1 MSHRSSLRVD
11 RLEALAPQRNT
22 PASAALPGH
31 VALFC
36 VGGAVRDALL
46 DRPSSDL
53 DFLVVGATPET
64 MVRAGFR
71 PVGRDFPVFL
81 HPQTHQEFA
90 LARTER
96 KSGRGYHGFVFQADA
111 SVRLEDDLARRD
123 LTINAMAVDE
133 QGALHD
139 PFDGSKDLLEGRLRH
154 VGEAFS
160 EDPVRVLRLA
170 RFLARWPEMSIDP
183 TTLELCR
190 EMQASGEL
198 ESLVAERVWH
208 ELQRGLSEPSP
219 EAMVSFLD
227 SIHAWEGITGASTP
241 SPNALAL
248 LRQLTQ
254 DRQEPS
260 LRAGLLW
267 GLHAPQKLLHVIPK
281 AIAEWRALVEE
292 GLHSQ
297 GLRASLS
304 DQDNASA
311 IGRAAL
317 VEATIDWAKACDL
330 FRRSERLDGLMALFE
345 CLYPGQ
351 MQGFKRLAA
360 LLPELISLPV
370 GNVAQIAAQRH
381 ESVEQAVRTH
391 RINWLLQALERQ

>member
-1 MSHRSSLRVD
+1 MAH
-11 RLEALAPQRNT
+11 
-22 PASAALPGH
+22 
-31 VALFC
+31 
-36 VGGAVRDALL
+36 
-46 DRPSSDL
+46 
-53 DFLVVGATPET
+53 
-64 MVRAGFR
+64 AGFR

-133 QGALHD
+133 EGNLHD
-139 PFDGSKDLLEGRLRH
+139 PFNGSKDLLEGRLRH
-154 VGEAFS
+154 VGAAFS

-170 RFLARWPEMSIDP
+170 RFLARWPDMSIDP

-190 EMQASGEL
+190 EMQASAEL
-198 ESLVAERVWH
+198 ESLVAERVWQ
-208 ELQRGLSEPSP
+208 ELQQGLSEPSP
-219 EAMVSFLD
+219 EAMVRFLD

-241 SPNALAL
+241 SPNALGL
-248 LRQLTQ
+248 LRQLTEGGQ
-254 DRQEPS
+254 GPA

-267 GLHAPQKLLHVIPK
+267 GLHSPQKLLHVVPK
-281 AIAEWRALVEE
+281 AIAEWRALVEA

-304 DQDNASA
+304 NQDSASGMA
-311 IGRAAL
+311 QNAL
-317 VEATIDWAKACDL
+317 VEATVDWAKACDL
-330 FRRSERLDGLMALFE
+330 FRRSDRLGGLMTLFE

-351 MQGFKRLAA
+351 MKVFKRLAA
-360 LLPELISLPV
+360 LLPALISLPV
-370 GNVAQIAAQRH
+370 GDIAQLAAQRK
-381 ESVEQAVRTH
+381 ESVEQAVRAH
-391 RINWLLQALERQ
+391 RIKWLLQALERQ

>member
-1 MSHRSSLRVD
+1 M
-11 RLEALAPQRNT
+11 
-22 PASAALPGH
+22 
-31 VALFC
+31 
-36 VGGAVRDALL
+36 GGAVRDALL
-46 DRPSSDL
+46 DRSCSDL

-64 MVRAGFR
+64 MAHAGFR

-133 QGALHD
+133 EGNLHD
-139 PFDGSKDLLEGRLRH
+139 PFGGSKDLLEGRLRH
-154 VGEAFS
+154 IGAAFS

-170 RFLARWPEMSIDP
+170 RFLARWPDMSIDP

-190 EMQASGEL
+190 EMQASAEL
-198 ESLVAERVWH
+198 ESLVAERVWQ
-208 ELQRGLSEPSP
+208 ELQQGLSEPSP
-219 EAMVSFLD
+219 EAMVRFLD

-241 SPNALAL
+241 SPSALAL

-254 DRQEPS
+254 DGQGPA

-267 GLHAPQKLLHVIPK
+267 GLHAPQKLLHVVPK
-281 AIAEWRALVEE
+281 AIAEWRVLVEE

-297 GLRASLS
+297 GLRALLS
-304 DQDNASA
+304 NQDSASGMA
-311 IGRAAL
+311 QNAL
-317 VEATIDWAKACDL
+317 VEATVDWAKACDL
-330 FRRSERLDGLMALFE
+330 FRRSDRLGGLMTLFE

-351 MQGFKRLAA
+351 MKVFKRLAA
-360 LLPELISLPV
+360 LLPALISLPV
-370 GNVAQIAAQRH
+370 GDIAQLAAQRK
-381 ESVEQAVRTH
+381 ESVEQAVRAH
-391 RINWLLQALERQ
+391 RIKWLLQALERQ